1 MGVGFGLQESIL
13 GLWESI
19 FGPGSQFGA
28 LRFNFVHLAWES
40 DFGPV
45 GVDFR
50 LVRFH
55 FGPLEVGF

>member
-1 MGVGFGLQESIL
+1 ML
-13 GLWESI
+13 
-19 FGPGSQFGA
+19 GA

-40 DFGPV
+40 GFGLV

-55 FGPLEVGF
+55 FGLLEVGF